1 MVTTRQL
8 LSRLL
13 LAVVTFTVAFTMVVM
28 LPADGWAAD
37 YQGNQ
42 SINQPASL
50 VAPEPD
56 AEIAVYPQPEA
67 GQRQVGYGA
76 NGDAVT
82 ILEQVSDNQSTTWS
96 HIHFDNPPHAEGWVQ
111 AEFVLTADAN
121 GQSQRTAGG
130 NRYLGNQQ
138 FKSGQFNGQFNEQKS
153 PSSSQSGAQSYSQR
167 QN

>member
-1 MVTTRQL
+1 MATIRRL
-8 LSRLL
+8 LSGLL
-13 LAVVTFTVAFTMVVM
+13 LAAFTVTVAFTIVVM

-37 YQGNQ
+37 YRGNQ
-42 SINQPASL
+42 SINRPASL

-82 ILEQVSDNQSTTWS
+82 ILEQVSDNQSTTWN
-96 HIHFDNPPHAEGWVQ
+96 HIRFDNPPYAEGWVQ
-111 AEFVLTADAN
+111 SEFILTTDAT
-121 GQSQRTAGG
+121 GQSQQSAEG
-130 NRYLGNQQ
+130 NRYLGNRQ
-138 FKSGQFNGQFNEQKS
+138 FKSEQKS
-153 PSSSQSGAQSYSQR
+153 PFNSQSGAPSYSQR